1 MAKSENALCLH
12 ICRSKSLKIPGLLA
26 LVVFAL
32 LPASAEGG
40 TPRKPLGRYEF
51 SLPRMG
57 TVFRIILYAQDQVTA
72 SKASTAA
79 FERVEQLEQI
89 FSDYR
94 EDSEL
99 SRLSRTAARAPQ
111 PASKE
116 LYSVLEE
123 SLRISE
129 LSGGAF
135 DVSIGPVVVLWREAR
150 RAKRLPDAARL
161 AEAKL
166 AVGYQNIVLD
176 PQEHTAFLKRD
187 DMRLDLGG
195 IAKGFAGDAAL
206 EVLQSQGIR
215 SSLVD
220 AGGDVSI
227 GDAPPGQP
235 GWRVNIRKAGP
246 TSALPD
252 GGLILHNVAI
262 ATSGD
267 ALQYVESHRR
277 RFSHIINPPDGLGI
291 RDSVSTTVIAPRGAT
306 ADGLATALSILPVP
320 EGLKLVESLE
330 KVSAFLVRHTGKGL
344 QFYASRRFPI
354 RVANTQLQANQGI
367 SSHH

>member
-1 MAKSENALCLH
+1 MAKSKNALCLH
-12 ICRSKSLKIPGLLA
+12 TCRNTSLKILGLLA
-26 LVVFAL
+26 LVVFFL

-40 TPRKPLGRYEF
+40 VPQKPPGRYEF

-72 SKASTAA
+72 SKAATAA

-94 EDSEL
+94 ADSEL
-99 SRLSRTAARAPQ
+99 SRLGRTAARAPQ
-111 PASKE
+111 PISQE

-150 RAKRLPDAARL
+150 RAKRLPDAAQL
-161 AEAKL
+161 ARARL

-176 PQEHTAFLKRD
+176 PQEHTVFLKRD
-187 DMRLDLGG
+187 DMHLDLGG

-215 SSLVD
+215 SSCRWRCFYRRYS
-220 AGGDVSI
+220 AG
-227 GDAPPGQP
+227 
-235 GWRVNIRKAGP
+235 
-246 TSALPD
+246 SARL
-252 GGLILHNVAI
+252 
-262 ATSGD
+262 
-267 ALQYVESHRR
+267 
-277 RFSHIINPPDGLGI
+277 
-291 RDSVSTTVIAPRGAT
+291 
-306 ADGLATALSILPVP
+306 
-320 EGLKLVESLE
+320 
-330 KVSAFLVRHTGKGL
+330 
-344 QFYASRRFPI
+344 ASRYSEGR
-354 RVANTQLQANQGI
+354 
-367 SSHH
+367 SHAGSL